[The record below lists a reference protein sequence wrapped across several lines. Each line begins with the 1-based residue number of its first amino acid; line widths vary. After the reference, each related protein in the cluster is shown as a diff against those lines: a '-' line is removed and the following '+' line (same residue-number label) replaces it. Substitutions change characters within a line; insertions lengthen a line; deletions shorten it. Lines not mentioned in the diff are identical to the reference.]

1 MQLYLTPPPTPQC
14 VLRVKLIQY
23 KLKGHV
29 RAVQKLSTSDT
40 LSPLPTTTV
49 QTVAVWDRNNCIF
62 TFYGIR
68 GITVMTMLNTKQ

>member
-1 MQLYLTPPPTPQC
+1 
-14 VLRVKLIQY
+14 
-23 KLKGHV
+23 
-29 RAVQKLSTSDT
+29 VQKLSTSDT